1 MEKYNRLIRSSA
13 RKETCCFLIEPTY
26 RPARYPRS
34 ASDRLAAATRN
45 YGVTCHRQVRGSC
58 SSAEMALCAYPGK
71 PGPFRYTSSTR

>member
-1 MEKYNRLIRSSA
+1 MEKYNRLISSA

-58 SSAEMALCAYPGK
+58 SSAEMALCAYPGSQA
-71 PGPFRYTSSTR
+71 FRYTSSTR